1 MTVES
6 GRDLSA
12 VEEPGLRVR
21 RLSFAQEQLW
31 FLDQLAPD
39 TTTYNILMVWRLHGP
54 LRVDLLHRCINL
66 VVARHESLRV
76 TIRNNDGTPYQV
88 VAPVTEVPL
97 PVTDLRPLGEAE
109 REQAVQ
115 AQIDAQRAEPYDLET
130 GPLCRFRLFRLGAEE
145 YVFCQGFHHIIT
157 DGWSAAVINTELSTA
172 YRSLHSGTRLVFED
186 RECDY
191 TEFAESQRERLR
203 GDVVA
208 DELTFWRRMLADLPM
223 LELPA
228 DRPRPAGS
236 HRGDTLIRDFPGD
249 LRGLV
254 QRLAD
259 DHGASM
265 FMVFAAA
272 FNLVLSRYSGLEDIP
287 TGVPMLGRPE
297 PGLEAVV
304 GMFINMVVLRSD
316 LSGDPTF
323 GELID
328 RIADGSLEL
337 YEHQEIPFNQVVDA
351 VQPVRE
357 PGRNPLFQVSIQ
369 LLGESNSGESL
380 SFPEVVAEFVPL
392 ASLVSRFDIA
402 VNIIDT
408 GSSLR
413 AAVEYSSDLF
423 DGWRIEAM
431 LTHLETVLR
440 AAATDPGLRL
450 SRIPIVAGAEAEQL
464 LAAGRD
470 GVAGNRQVYVVDP
483 SLNLVPRGVPGE
495 LLVGGEPDGLAEYLN
510 QPEITADRFVDD
522 PFHPG
527 RLVYRSGHLVRWNS
541 DLQLESLDRVDDQI
555 EPPDPVEAE
564 NGTDS
569 ELRTPTEQSVA
580 QIFGELLSLSTVGAE
595 DSFFDLGGNSLQA
608 MRAVSRINKGFGIK
622 LSVRTLYGNV
632 TVRAVSAVVDEK
644 VDGRQN

>member
-1 MTVES
+1 
-6 GRDLSA
+6 
-12 VEEPGLRVR
+12 
-21 RLSFAQEQLW
+21 
-31 FLDQLAPD
+31 
-39 TTTYNILMVWRLHGP
+39 
-54 LRVDLLHRCINL
+54 
-66 VVARHESLRV
+66 
-76 TIRNNDGTPYQV
+76 
-88 VAPVTEVPL
+88 
-97 PVTDLRPLGEAE
+97 
-109 REQAVQ
+109 
-115 AQIDAQRAEPYDLET
+115 
-130 GPLCRFRLFRLGAEE
+130 
-145 YVFCQGFHHIIT
+145 
-157 DGWSAAVINTELSTA
+157 
-172 YRSLHSGTRLVFED
+172 
-186 RECDY
+186 
-191 TEFAESQRERLR
+191 
-203 GDVVA
+203 
-208 DELTFWRRMLADLPM
+208 
-223 LELPA
+223 
-228 DRPRPAGS
+228 
-236 HRGDTLIRDFPGD
+236 
-249 LRGLV
+249 
-254 QRLAD
+254 
-259 DHGASM
+259 M